1 MAAQTVTSVPGKAAP
16 VPGEALEFDDIQ
28 GLVFFGHGHL
38 KYSRYV
44 FLRVKDGAR
53 ARAWLRTLVE
63 RKEVTTAAGKQR
75 PGLEETKGEHA
86 LQVAFTASGLEQLGL
101 PSEVRTTFL
110 QEFREGMRDKRRARV
125 LGDTGG
131 SAPEKW
137 QVGGSDAT
145 VPHVVLV
152 LFGRDDADLD
162 VFHASHRERY
172 QEALEELFIQDAD
185 MRQGDTE
192 PFGFRDGISFPY
204 IKGVPTTRTP
214 EALGL
219 PINAGEFILGYHN
232 AYGQYPFSPRVPRS
246 QDPRNLLP
254 DVPRE
259 QMVPGEP
266 RPKDLGRNG
275 TYLVIRKLRQD
286 VAGFWKFVEEN
297 SRVPGK
303 SAEENAANK
312 ELLAAKLM
320 GRWKSGAPLEL
331 CPMKD
336 DPKLGEDPT
345 VNNHFQFGEDPHG
358 MKCPLSS
365 HVRRANPRD
374 TLVEDPKESIKLGS
388 RHLII
393 RRGRPYHDKYADGTE
408 EQGLMFVALNTN
420 IGRQFEFIQQTWMNN
435 PKFNDLY
442 DSKDPI
448 AGDNYDPEYPED
460 DPKDYSAIVPG
471 FPVRQRLTGLP
482 RFVHTRG
489 GDYFF
494 LPGIKALRYLSSERG
509 R

>member
-1 MAAQTVTSVPGKAAP
+1 MAARALTSESSMAV
-16 VPGEALEFDDIQ
+16 VPGETLEFDDIQ

-44 FLRVKDGAR
+44 FLRVKEGQR

-63 RKEVTTAAGKQR
+63 RQEVTTAGGKR
-75 PGLEETKGEHA
+75 HPGLKDVKGKHA
-86 LQVAFTASGLEQLGL
+86 LQVAFTASGLEALGL
-101 PSEVRTTFL
+101 PPEVMSTFL

-137 QVGGSDAT
+137 RFGGTDAT

-162 VFHASHRERY
+162 AFHASHRERY
-172 QEALEELFIQDAD
+172 QEALEELCHQDAD

-204 IKGVPTTRTP
+204 IKGVPTTRTSG
-214 EALGL
+214 ALGL
-219 PINAGEFILGYHN
+219 PVNAGEFILGYHN

-246 QDPRNLLP
+246 QDPDNLLAE
-254 DVPRE
+254 VPRSRKE
-259 QMVPGEP
+259 SGAPG
-266 RPKDLGRNG
+266 PKDLGRNG

-297 SRVPGK
+297 SQ
-303 SAEENAANK
+303 EENK
-312 ELLAAKLM
+312 ELLAAKLV
-320 GRWKSGAPLEL
+320 GRWRSGAPVML
-331 CPMKD
+331 CPMTD
-336 DPKLGEDPT
+336 DPTLGADAAR
-345 VNNHFQFGEDPHG
+345 NNHFQFGEDPHG
-358 MKCPLSS
+358 LRCPISS
-365 HVRRANPRD
+365 HVRRSNPRD
-374 TLVEDPKESIKLGS
+374 TLVEDSQESLELMS

-393 RRGRPYHDKYADGTE
+393 RRGRPYHDKHADGTE

-435 PKFNDLY
+435 PKFNGLY

-448 AGDNYDPEYPED
+448 AGDNHDPEYPDD
-460 DPKDYSAIVPG
+460 DPKDYTAVVPG
-471 FPVRQRLTGLP
+471 HPVRQRITGLP

-494 LPGIKALRYLSSERG
+494 LPGIKALRYLGSERAP
-509 R
+509 

>member
-1 MAAQTVTSVPGKAAP
+1 MAAQTMTSEASKAAA
-16 VPGEALEFDDIQ
+16 VPGEALEF
-28 GLVFFGHGHL
+28 VFFGHGHL

-44 FLRVKDGAR
+44 FLRVKDAKR

-63 RKEVTTAAGKQR
+63 RKEVTTAGGKQNPELR
-75 PGLEETKGEHA
+75 DVKGDHA

-101 PSEVRTTFL
+101 SSEVMTTFL
-110 QEFREGMRDKRRARV
+110 QEFREGMRDARRARV

-137 QVGGSDAT
+137 QFGGSDAT

-172 QEALEELFIQDAD
+172 QEALDELFLQDAD

-204 IKGVPTTRTP
+204 IKGVPTRRTT

-219 PINAGEFILGYHN
+219 PVNAGEFILGYHN

-246 QDPRNLLP
+246 KDPHHLLP
-254 DVPRE
+254 DVPRS

-275 TYLVIRKLRQD
+275 TYLVLRKLRQD
-286 VAGFWKFVEEN
+286 VAGFWKFIEEN
-297 SRVPGK
+297 SRIPGK
-303 SAEENAANK
+303 SPEENEANK
-312 ELLAAKLM
+312 ELLAAKLV
-320 GRWKSGAPLEL
+320 GRWRSGAPVTM

-336 DPKLGEDPT
+336 DPELGADPAR
-345 VNNHFQFGEDPHG
+345 NNHFQFGDDPAG
-358 MKCPLSS
+358 LKCPLSS
-365 HVRRANPRD
+365 HVRRSNPRD

-393 RRGRPYHDKYADGTE
+393 RRGRPYHDKNKDGTE

-460 DPKDYSAIVPG
+460 DPKDYTAVVPG
-471 FPVRQRLTGLP
+471 FPVRQRLSGLP
-482 RFVHTRG
+482 RFVHVRG

-494 LPGIKALRYLSSERG
+494 LPGLKALRYLSAERSS
-509 R
+509 

>member
-1 MAAQTVTSVPGKAAP
+1 MAAQTVTSGSRTAA
-16 VPGEALEFDDIQ
+16 VPGESLEFDDIQ

-63 RKEVTTAAGKQR
+63 RKEVTTASGKQH
-75 PGLEETKGEHA
+75 PGLEGVKGEHA
-86 LQVAFTASGLEQLGL
+86 LQVAFTDPGLRHLGV
-101 PSEVRTTFL
+101 PSEVMNTFL
-110 QEFREGMRDKRRARV
+110 QEFREGMRDRRRARI
-125 LGDTGG
+125 LGDMGG

-137 QVGGSDAT
+137 QFGGSDAT
-145 VPHVVLV
+145 APHVVLV

-172 QEALEELFIQDAD
+172 QEALEEVFIQDAD

-204 IKGVPTTRTP
+204 IKGVPTTRSP
-214 EALGL
+214 EVLGL
-219 PINAGEFILGYHN
+219 PVNAGEFILGYHN

-246 QDPRNLLP
+246 LDPRDLLP
-254 DVPRE
+254 EVPRS

-303 SAEENAANK
+303 SQEENEANK

-320 GRWKSGAPLEL
+320 GRWKSGAPLAL
-331 CPMKD
+331 CPLKD
-336 DPKLGEDPT
+336 DPKLGEDASG
-345 VNNHFQFGEDPHG
+345 NNHFEFRDDPHG

-374 TLVEDPKESIKLGS
+374 TLVEDPKESIKLS
-388 RHLII
+388 ARHLII
-393 RRGRPYHDKYADGTE
+393 RRGRPYRDTLPGGGE

-460 DPKDYSAIVPG
+460 DPKDYTAVVPG
-471 FPVRQRLTGLP
+471 FPVRQRLSGLP
-482 RFVHTRG
+482 RFVHMRG

-494 LPGIKALRYLSSERG
+494 LPGIKALRYLCAEHAR
-509 R
+509 

>member
-1 MAAQTVTSVPGKAAP
+1 MAAQTVTSGSRTAAI
-16 VPGEALEFDDIQ
+16 PGEALEFDDIQ

-44 FLRVKDGAR
+44 FLQVTDGAR

-63 RKEVTTAAGKQR
+63 RKEVTTASGKQH
-75 PGLEETKGEHA
+75 PGLEGVKGEHA
-86 LQVAFTASGLEQLGL
+86 LQVAFTASGLERLGV
-101 PSEVRTTFL
+101 PSEVMSTFL
-110 QEFREGMRDKRRARV
+110 QEFCQGMRNPRRARI

-137 QVGGSDAT
+137 QFGGSEAT
-145 VPHVVLV
+145 AIHLVLV

-172 QEALEELFIQDAD
+172 QEALKEVFIQDAD

-204 IKGVPTTRTP
+204 IKGVPTTRTT

-246 QDPRNLLP
+246 MDPRGFLP
-254 DVPRE
+254 EVPRS
-259 QMVPGEP
+259 QMVPGEA

-297 SRVPGK
+297 SRVPGQ
-303 SAEENAANK
+303 SAEENEANK

-320 GRWKSGAPLEL
+320 GRWKSGAPLAL
-331 CPMKD
+331 CPLKD
-336 DPKLGEDPT
+336 DPKLGGDST
-345 VNNHFQFGEDPHG
+345 GNNHFDFKDDPHG
-358 MKCPLSS
+358 MRCPLSS

-374 TLVEDPKESIKLGS
+374 TLVEDPKESITLVS

-393 RRGRPYHDKYADGTE
+393 RRGRPYHDTLPGGGE

-460 DPKDYSAIVPG
+460 DPKDYTAVVPG
-471 FPVRQRLTGLP
+471 APARQRISGLP

-494 LPGIKALRYLSSERG
+494 MPGIKALRYLSSERA

>member
-1 MAAQTVTSVPGKAAP
+1 MATQIVTSEANTAA

-44 FLRVKDGAR
+44 FLRMKDGKQAR
-53 ARAWLRTLVE
+53 ARAWLRTLLE
-63 RKEVTTAAGKQR
+63 RKEVSTASGKQH
-75 PGLEETKGEHA
+75 PGLKDVKGEHA
-86 LQVAFTASGLEQLGL
+86 LQVAFTYSGLKALGL
-101 PSEVRTTFL
+101 SPEVLTTFL
-110 QEFREGMRDKRRARV
+110 QEFREGMRDERRARI

-137 QVGGSDAT
+137 QVGGDAT
-145 VPHVVLV
+145 MAHVVLV
-152 LFGRDDADLD
+152 LFGKDDADLD

-172 QEALEELFIQDAD
+172 QEALEEVFIQDAD

-204 IKGVPTTRTP
+204 IKGVPTTRGSD
-214 EALGL
+214 ALGL

-246 QDPRNLLP
+246 QDPGNLLP
-254 DVPRE
+254 DVPRS
-259 QMVPGEP
+259 QRVSGEP

-275 TYLVIRKLRQD
+275 TYLIIRKLRQD
-286 VAGFWKFVEEN
+286 VAGFWKFIEEN
-297 SRVPGK
+297 SRDPSK
-303 SAEENAANK
+303 SAEENEANK
-312 ELLAAKLM
+312 ELLAAKLV
-320 GRWKSGAPLEL
+320 GRWRSGAPVLL

-336 DPKLGEDPT
+336 DPALGADSAR
-345 VNNHFQFGEDPHG
+345 NNHFEFGNDPYG
-358 MKCPLSS
+358 VKCPLSS
-365 HVRRANPRD
+365 HVRRSNPRD
-374 TLVEDPKESIKLGS
+374 TLVEDPQESIKLGS

-393 RRGRPYHDKYADGTE
+393 RRGRPYHDKFSDGAE

-448 AGDNYDPEYPED
+448 AGDNYDPEYPGDE
-460 DPKDYSAIVPG
+460 PKDYTAVVPG
-471 FPVRQRLTGLP
+471 FPVRQRMTGLP

-494 LPGIKALRYLSSERG
+494 LPGIKALRYLSMERAP
-509 R
+509 

>member
-1 MAAQTVTSVPGKAAP
+1 MAAQTMTSESSTAAA

-44 FLRVKDGAR
+44 FLRVKDGKR

-63 RKEVTTAAGKQR
+63 RKEVATAGGKQN
-75 PGLEETKGEHA
+75 PALKDVKGDHA
-86 LQVAFTASGLEQLGL
+86 LQIAFTASGLEQLGL
-101 PSEVRTTFL
+101 PSEVMTTFQ
-110 QEFREGMRDKRRARV
+110 QEFREGMRDAHRARV

-137 QVGGSDAT
+137 QFGGSDAT

-172 QEALEELFIQDAD
+172 QEAMEELFIQDAD

-204 IKGVPTTRTP
+204 IKGVPTTRGT

-219 PINAGEFILGYHN
+219 PVNAGEFILGYHN

-246 QDPRNLLP
+246 MDAGNLLP
-254 DVPRE
+254 DVPRA

-275 TYLVIRKLRQD
+275 TYLVLRKLRQD
-286 VAGFWKFVEEN
+286 VAGFWKFVEDN
-297 SRVPGK
+297 SRLPGK
-303 SAEENAANK
+303 SPEENEANK
-312 ELLAAKLM
+312 ELLAAKLV
-320 GRWKSGAPLEL
+320 GRWRSGAPVTL
-331 CPMKD
+331 CPVKD
-336 DPKLGEDPT
+336 DPELGADPAH
-345 VNNHFQFGEDPHG
+345 NNHFQFGDDPHG
-358 MKCPLSS
+358 LKCPLNS
-365 HVRRANPRD
+365 HVRRSNPRD
-374 TLVEDPKESIKLGS
+374 TLVEDPKESIKLGA

-393 RRGRPYHDKYADGTE
+393 RRGRPYHDKFEDGTE

-435 PKFNDLY
+435 PKFSDLY

-460 DPKDYSAIVPG
+460 DPKEYTAVVPG
-471 FPVRQRLTGLP
+471 FPVRQRLSGVP
-482 RFVHTRG
+482 RFVHMRG

-494 LPGIKALRYLSSERG
+494 LPGIKALRYLSMERG
-509 R
+509 S

>member
-1 MAAQTVTSVPGKAAP
+1 MAAQIVTSGSQTAAV
-16 VPGEALEFDDIQ
+16 VPGEALEFEDIQ

-63 RKEVTTAAGKQR
+63 RKEITTAGGKQH
-75 PGLEETKGEHA
+75 PGREDTKGDHA
-86 LQVAFTASGLEQLGL
+86 VQVAFTASGLEHLGV
-101 PSEVRTTFL
+101 PPEVMTTFL
-110 QEFREGMRDKRRARV
+110 QEFREGMRDRRRARI

-137 QVGGSDAT
+137 QFGGTDET
-145 VPHVVLV
+145 VPHIALV

-172 QEALEELFIQDAD
+172 QDVLEEVFIQDAD

-214 EALGL
+214 DALGL
-219 PINAGEFILGYHN
+219 PIDAGEFILGYHN
-232 AYGQYPFSPRVPRS
+232 AYGQYPFSPRVPRGE
-246 QDPRNLLP
+246 DPRDLLP
-254 DVPRE
+254 EVPRG
-259 QMVPGEP
+259 QTVPGEP

-275 TYLVIRKLRQD
+275 TYLVIRKLSQD
-286 VAGFWKFVEEN
+286 VKGFWKFIEES
-297 SRVPGK
+297 SRDPDR
-303 SAEENAANK
+303 SAEENEANK

-320 GRWKSGAPLEL
+320 GRWKSGAPLVL

-336 DPKLGEDPT
+336 DPKLGEDAT
-345 VNNHFQFGEDPHG
+345 SNNHFEFGDDPYG
-358 MKCPLSS
+358 TKCPLSS

-374 TLVEDPKESIKLGS
+374 TLVEDPEESTKLVS

-393 RRGRPYHDKYADGTE
+393 RRGRPYHDKLAGGEE

-448 AGDNYDPEYPED
+448 AGDNYDPQYPED
-460 DPKDYSAIVPG
+460 DPKDYTAVVPG
-471 FPVRQRLTGLP
+471 FPVRQRISGLP
-482 RFVHTRG
+482 RFVHMRG

-494 LPGIKALRYLSSERG
+494 MPGIKALRYLGSERA

>member
-1 MAAQTVTSVPGKAAP
+1 MAAQTVTSVSGMAAP

-63 RKEVTTAAGKQR
+63 RKEVTTAAGKQS

-172 QEALEELFIQDAD
+172 QEALEEVFIQDAD

-254 DVPRE
+254 EVPRA
-259 QMVPGEP
+259 QRVPGEP

-286 VAGFWKFVEEN
+286 VAGFWKYVEEN

-320 GRWKSGAPLEL
+320 GRWKSGAPLAL
-331 CPMKD
+331 SPLKD
-336 DPKLGEDPT
+336 DPTLGEDPT
-345 VNNHFQFGEDPHG
+345 SNNHFQFREDPHG

-374 TLVEDPKESIKLGS
+374 TLVEDPKESIKLCS

-509 R
+509 P